1 MQIAEEYRAEGA
13 LGRRVASAQN
23 AELPLVGIV
32 IPVWNA
38 VAYTLACLESLAGL
52 RYPRFEVVV
61 VDNGSAD
68 GTAEAVREGYPAV
81 ALICNERNMGF
92 AHACN
97 QGLAHV
103 FARGAEFALLL
114 NNDTLVAPD
123 MLLRLVEAARSYPDA
138 GILGPKICYADRPEV
153 PWFTGIRFRGQ
164 IYIVRTASP
173 KHQVQSEVPAAVD
186 FISGCGM
193 LIRRAVYDAIGG
205 LSEDY
210 FMYYE
215 DLDFCFQ
222 AKHAGFGVIYAPDA
236 RMWHAL
242 SVSSGGKDSPLKQYF
257 QIKSSMIFYRR
268 HTHGIWRV
276 LNLSIRFTHAIYTA
290 TRHLLRGNLRWETI
304 REYIRGIRESAQM
317 GTATAPARRQQQ

>member
-1 MQIAEEYRAEGA
+1 M
-13 LGRRVASAQN
+13 
-23 AELPLVGIV
+23 VGIV

-38 VAYTLACLESLAGL
+38 VAYTLACLESLASL
-52 RYPRFEVVV
+52 AYPRFEVVV
-61 VDNGSAD
+61 VDNGSTD
-68 GTAEAVREGYPAV
+68 GTAAAVREGYPGV
-81 ALICNERNMGF
+81 TLIRNERNMGF

-97 QGLAHV
+97 QGLAQV
-103 FARGAEFALLL
+103 FAHDAGFALLL

-123 MLLRLVEAARSYPDA
+123 MLLRLVETAHSRPAD
-138 GILGPKICYADRPEV
+138 GILGPKICYADRPDI

-173 KHQVQSEVPAAVD
+173 KHQVQSEVPVPVD

-193 LIRRAVYDAIGG
+193 LIRRPVYDAIGG

-215 DLDFCFQ
+215 DLDFCLQ
-222 AKHAGFGVIYAPDA
+222 AKRAGFGVTYVPDA

-257 QIKSSMIFYRR
+257 QIKSSLIFYRR
-268 HTHGIWRV
+268 HTRGIWRGV
-276 LNLSIRFTHAIYTA
+276 NLGIRFAHAIWTA
-290 TRHLLRGNLRWETI
+290 SRHLLRGNLQRATI
-304 REYIRGIRESAQM
+304 REYLRGIRESAQL
-317 GTATAPARRQQQ
+317 GSSKTTETR